1 MFIKED
7 SDHLKL
13 IDFGSSKIIDDYDQL
28 NKYHGEIK
36 IAAPEV
42 IGKRYGKKADI
53 WAVGVMMYYLMTT
66 FYPFEGDNDEEISKK
81 IVNYNFDREVIKLK
95 SDYSDDTKDL
105 IFKLLIED
113 DS

>member
-1 MFIKED
+1 
-7 SDHLKL
+7 
-13 IDFGSSKIIDDYDQL
+13 
-28 NKYHGEIK
+28 
-36 IAAPEV
+36 
-42 IGKRYGKKADI
+42 
-53 WAVGVMMYYLMTT
+53 MYYLMTT

-95 SDYSDDTKDL
+95 SDYSDDAKDL